1 MRWMLSA
8 TLVAGAATS
17 LLVLS
22 GGIGAPA
29 ASAITA
35 PVNLGVAHTYAVLA
49 HSTITN
55 SGPTVVS
62 GNLGLYPGTAVT
74 GFSPTGAPTGIVI
87 DGTEQVTTH
96 TAELAQTSLTTAYL
110 NAQSAPSTNSVSAN
124 LAGQTLVSGVYTAAS
139 TSMALTGVLILNGQ
153 HDPNSVFIFQAG
165 STLVTGSGS
174 AVELINGAQACN
186 VFWQVGSSAT
196 LGTGSHFVGSVL
208 AMTSVTVTTGVTV
221 TGRVLARAAA
231 VTLTDDK
238 ITRPTTCITATS
250 TSSPPTT
257 TTTTTAPP
265 TTTTTAPPTTTTT
278 APPTTTT
285 TTSPVSPVATSPG
298 GSGGSNSGAPTVI
311 PSGAPQTGLGGASR
325 SGDNLVLV
333 VLGGLALI
341 GAGAALDLAA
351 RRRRMSLA
359 RARATAT
366 LGRDGSG

>member
-265 TTTTTAPPTTTTT
+265 TTTTT
-278 APPTTTT
+278 
-285 TTSPVSPVATSPG
+285 TSPVSPVATSPG

>member
-1 MRWMLSA
+1 MRWSISA
-8 TLVAGAATS
+8 TLVVGAATS
-17 LLVLS
+17 MLVLS
-22 GGIGAPA
+22 GGIGAPT

-62 GNLGLYPGTAVT
+62 GDLGLYPGTAVT

-110 NAQSAPSTNSVSAN
+110 NAQSAPSTNSVSTN
-124 LAGQTLVSGVYTAAS
+124 LAGQTLVAGVYTAAS
-139 TSMALTGVLILNGQ
+139 TSMALTGALILNGQ
-153 HDPNSVFIFQAG
+153 HDPDSVFIFQAG

-196 LGTGSHFVGSVL
+196 LGTGSHFIGNVL
-208 AMTSVTVTTGVTV
+208 AMTSVTVTTGATV
-221 TGRVLARAAA
+221 TGRVLARTAA
-231 VTLTDDK
+231 VTLTDDT

-250 TSSPPTT
+250 TSPPPTT
-257 TTTTTAPP
+257 TTTTTAPVP
-265 TTTTTAPPTTTTT
+265 
-278 APPTTTT
+278 
-285 TTSPVSPVATSPG
+285 PVATSPG
-298 GSGGSNSGAPTVI
+298 GPGGSNSGGPTVI

-325 SGDNLVLV
+325 SGDNLGLMVLC
-333 VLGGLALI
+333 GLALI

-351 RRRRMSLA
+351 RHRRTLLA
-359 RARATAT
+359 HDSGTAMPA
-366 LGRDGSG
+366 RDGSG

>member
-1 MRWMLSA
+1 MRAIWPAKALHSMRWMLSA

-124 LAGQTLVSGVYTAAS
+124 LAGQTLVSGVYTAAN

-265 TTTTTAPPTTTTT
+265 TTTTT
-278 APPTTTT
+278 
-285 TTSPVSPVATSPG
+285 TSPVSPVATSPG